1 MAAARGQIGGAWAW
15 GLMAFLSVGVGLYGL
30 AYLVL
35 GFDAFGEE
43 VRSNGFNQMVSPYG
57 LLVHAAAAGLAL
69 ALGPFQF
76 VRSLRAKRPKLH
88 RWTGRTY
95 VVACIVAGVAG
106 GLLAPFTFAGPIA
119 GAGFFL
125 LALAWLWTTVMAYRR
140 AVARD
145 FADHERWMIR
155 SFSLALAAV
164 TLRIYLPIAGVTG
177 LPFLESYIAIAWLA
191 WVPNLIA
198 AELYIRAR
206 HPARVRAD
214 ARLAA

>member
-1 MAAARGQIGGAWAW
+1 MAAHARGQNPILW

-35 GFDAFGEE
+35 GHEAFGAE
-43 VRSNGFNQMVSPYG
+43 VRANGFNTTVWPYT
-57 LLVHAAAAGLAL
+57 LLVHAAFAGVAL

-76 VRSLRAKRPKLH
+76 VRSVRAKRPKLH
-88 RWTGRTY
+88 RWMGRTY
-95 VVACIVAGVAG
+95 VAACVIAGVAG
-106 GLLAPFTFAGPIA
+106 GLLSPFTFAGPIA
-119 GAGFFL
+119 GAGFLL
-125 LALAWLWTTVMAYRR
+125 LALAWLWTTLMAYRR

-206 HPARVRAD
+206 HPLRVRAD
-214 ARLAA
+214 VRLAA